1 MMREFTNFRTI
12 NQGCKILYHGY
23 SSQRIL
29 FPILDIN
36 HYSMATLSLKKY
48 VYLSIVAALLTIS
61 LKLAAYLLTNSVGLL
76 SDALESCVNLVAA
89 VVALFMLNLAEKPPD
104 KEHEFGHNKAEY
116 FSSAIEGGLI
126 VLAAFSII
134 WSAVPRILHP
144 QPLENV
150 GLGLMVAIGA
160 SLINLI
166 VSTILV
172 KNGKKNN
179 SITLEADGKHLMTDV
194 LTSGGV
200 LLGIALVKLSGWL
213 VLDGIVAIGVAINI
227 IWTGYQLIRRSA
239 SGLLDTAVSKDETD
253 KINQVLEKYKQQNII
268 FHSLMTRQSG
278 QRKFIF
284 VQLLMP
290 GKLNIHQGHNIAEKI
305 EKDIRML
312 FPDTPTTVFTHL
324 EPIEDPASML
334 DISIDRK

>member
-1 MMREFTNFRTI
+1 
-12 NQGCKILYHGY
+12 
-23 SSQRIL
+23 
-29 FPILDIN
+29 
-36 HYSMATLSLKKY
+36 MAALSLKKF
-48 VYLSIVAALLTIS
+48 VYLSIVAALLTIT
-61 LKLAAYLLTNSVGLL
+61 LKLAAYFLTNSVGLL

-89 VVALFMLNLAEKPPD
+89 VVALIMLNLAEKPPD
-104 KEHEFGHNKAEY
+104 ENHVFGHNKAEY

-144 QPLENV
+144 QPLENIGM
-150 GLGLMVAIGA
+150 GLLVAVGA

-166 VSTILV
+166 VSNILI
-172 KNGKKNN
+172 KNGKKNY
-179 SITLEADGKHLMTDV
+179 SITLEADGKHLLTDV

-200 LLGIALVKLSGWL
+200 LVGIVLVKLTGWL

-239 SGLLDTAVSKDETD
+239 SGLLDTAIPKGETD
-253 KINQVLEKYKQQNII
+253 KINQVLDKYKQQNIA

-278 QRKFIF
+278 QRKFIS
-284 VQLLMP
+284 VQLQMP
-290 GKLNIHQGHNIAEKI
+290 GKWSIHQGHTLVENI
-305 EKDIRML
+305 EKDIRNL
-312 FPDTPTTVFTHL
+312 FPDTYTTVFTHL
-324 EPIEDPASML
+324 EPVEDQESML

>member
-1 MMREFTNFRTI
+1 MQT
-12 NQGCKILYHGY
+12 Q
-23 SSQRIL
+23 
-29 FPILDIN
+29 
-36 HYSMATLSLKKY
+36 SLKKFI
-48 VYLSIVAALLTIS
+48 YLSIVAALLTIS
-61 LKLAAYLLTNSVGLL
+61 LKLAAYFLTNSVGLL
-76 SDALESCVNLVAA
+76 SDALESCVNLIAA
-89 VVALFMLNLAEKPPD
+89 VVALIMLNLAEKPPD

-134 WSAVPRILHP
+134 WSAVPRIFHP
-144 QPLENV
+144 QPLENLGI
-150 GLGLMVAIGA
+150 GLLVAVGA
-160 SLINLI
+160 SLINLA
-166 VSTILV
+166 VSIILV

-200 LLGIALVKLSGWL
+200 LLGIALVKLTGWL
-213 VLDGIVAIGVAINI
+213 VLDAAVAIGVAINI
-227 IWTGYQLIRRSA
+227 IWTGSQLMRRSA
-239 SGLLDTAVSKDETD
+239 LGLLDTAIPESETD
-253 KINQVLEKYKQQNII
+253 KINQVLDKYKQQNIK
-268 FHSLMTRQSG
+268 FHSLMTRQAG

-290 GKLNIHQGHNIAEKI
+290 GTWNIHQGHKLAEKI

-312 FPDTPTTVFTHL
+312 FPDTQTTVFTHL
-324 EPIEDPASML
+324 EPAGDPESML